1 MKGIHAQKQQACEVN
16 TCELRNRLIIN
27 RRRGSDEKVNTDD
40 KNTVT
45 QVRRESLTEEN
56 KLAQM
61 KNVSF

>member
-16 TCELRNRLIIN
+16 TWIQKWLIIN
-27 RRRGSDEKVNTDD
+27 RWRGSDEKVNTDD
-40 KNTVT
+40 KNTVR